1 MIQDFE
7 GKAAVI
13 TGAASGIGRS
23 LAYAFVNRGMK
34 VILADINE
42 EALKE
47 VAQEL
52 RKTNNDVLV
61 KVTDVSDRNQVSDL
75 VDFSY
80 DNFKGV
86 NILCNNAGICHSA
99 PIRRLSLEDWD
110 WALGVNFYGVLYGV
124 HFFLNRM
131 LESNIPC
138 HIVNTSS
145 DFGLVAGSL
154 APYSIT
160 KHAVVALSESL
171 SLELSNTNVGVSV
184 LCPGWV
190 KTDLLKNTEH
200 LGQQRSGV
208 LEMTSEIF
216 ESLNL
221 TKEGIENSFRTGT
234 SPDLIAEKV
243 VKAIKEDILYV
254 ITPLNIVESVKARF
268 DKINENAPQYING
281 VVVSFLIVN
290 LYP

>member
-1 MIQDFE
+1 MIKDFE
-7 GKAAVI
+7 GKVAVV

-23 LAYAFVNRGMK
+23 VAIAFANRGMK

-42 EALKE
+42 EALEE

-52 RKTNNDVLV
+52 GKISSEVLL
-61 KVTDVSDRNQVSDL
+61 KVTDVSDRTQVAEL
-75 VDFSY
+75 ADFSY
-80 DNFKGV
+80 DNFESV
-86 NILCNNAGICHSA
+86 NILCNNAGVCHSA
-99 PIRRLSLEDWD
+99 PIRILSLEDWD
-110 WALGVNFYGVLYGV
+110 WVLGVNFYGVLYGV

-131 LESNIPC
+131 LESDNPC

-145 DFGLVAGSL
+145 DFGLGAGSL

-171 SLELSNTNVGVSV
+171 HRELFKTNVGVSV

-200 LGQQRSGV
+200 LGQQRSGI
-208 LEMTSEIF
+208 LELTSEIF

-221 TKEGIENSFRTGT
+221 SKEGIENGFRTGVE
-234 SPDLIAEKV
+234 PDLIAEKV
-243 VKAIKEDILYV
+243 IKAIEEDIFYI
-254 ITPLNIVESVKARF
+254 ITPREIIQSAQARI
-268 DKINENAPQYING
+268 DMMNENTTRLDR
-281 VVVSFLIVN
+281 S
-290 LYP
+290 

>member
-1 MIQDFE
+1 MIQDFK
-7 GKAAVI
+7 GKTAVV

-23 LAYAFVNRGMK
+23 LAYTFVNRGMK
-34 VILADINE
+34 VILTDINE
-42 EALKE
+42 EALKG

-52 RKTNNDVLV
+52 RETNNDVLV

-75 VDFSY
+75 ADYAY
-80 DNFKGV
+80 DNFEGV

-131 LESNIPC
+131 LESKIPC

-171 SLELSNTNVGVSV
+171 SWELSNTNVGVSV

-190 KTDLLKNTEH
+190 KTDLLKNTEY
-200 LGQQRSGV
+200 LGQQRPGV
-208 LEMTSEIF
+208 LELTSEIF

-221 TKEGIENSFRTGT
+221 NKEEIEDSFRTGS

-243 VKAIKEDILYV
+243 IKAIKEDIFYV
-254 ITPLNIVESVKARF
+254 ITHPDLIESVNARF
-268 DKINENAPQYING
+268 DKINENATRLNIN
-281 VVVSFLIVN
+281 SFHRV
-290 LYP
+290 

>member
-1 MIQDFE
+1 MIKDFK
-7 GKAAVI
+7 GTVAVV

-42 EALKE
+42 EALKV

-52 RKTNNDVLV
+52 SKTNNDVLI
-61 KVTDVSDRNQVSDL
+61 KVTDVSDRNQVSEL
-75 VDFSY
+75 AEFSY
-80 DNFKGV
+80 ENFEGV

-99 PIRRLSLEDWD
+99 PISRLSLKDWD

-160 KHAVVALSESL
+160 KHAVVALSECL

-190 KTDLLKNTEH
+190 KTDLLKNTQH
-200 LGQQRSGV
+200 LSQQHSGV
-208 LEMTSEIF
+208 LELTSEIF

-221 TKEGIENSFRTGT
+221 SKEEVENSFRTGL

-243 VKAIKEDILYV
+243 IKAIEEDIFYI
-254 ITPLNIVESVKARF
+254 ITPPDFLDSIKARF
-268 DKINENAPQYING
+268 DKINENATRLNIYRD
-281 VVVSFLIVN
+281 L
-290 LYP
+290 

>member
-7 GKAAVI
+7 GKAAVV

-61 KVTDVSDRNQVSDL
+61 KVTDVSDRNQVSEL
-75 VDFSY
+75 ADFSY
-80 DNFKGV
+80 DNFEGV

-99 PIRRLSLEDWD
+99 PIHRLSLEDWD

-221 TKEGIENSFRTGT
+221 TKEEIENSFRTGS

-243 VKAIKEDILYV
+243 VKAIEEDIFYV
-254 ITPLNIVESVKARF
+254 ITHLDLVESVKARF
-268 DKINENAPQYING
+268 DKINENATRLNIYRD
-281 VVVSFLIVN
+281 L
-290 LYP
+290 